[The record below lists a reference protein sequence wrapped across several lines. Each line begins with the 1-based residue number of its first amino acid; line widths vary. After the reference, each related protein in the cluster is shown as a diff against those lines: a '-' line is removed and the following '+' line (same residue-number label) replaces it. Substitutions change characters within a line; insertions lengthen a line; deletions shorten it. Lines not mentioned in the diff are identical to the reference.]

1 MPRRKALK
9 TGSRTRGRGHKKG
22 RGAGLRG
29 GRGNAGCHKTKRI
42 MYERVGRIWG
52 AHGFKRPQTVVMAN
66 NAINLKVIEESAAE
80 WVDQGNASKKG
91 KVVSIDLKK
100 MGYDKLL
107 GTGVPSQ
114 AYKITIS
121 AASAKAVEKVEAAG
135 GEVINCLL
143 YTSDAADE

>member
-42 MYERVGRIWG
+42 MYERVGRVWG

-91 KVVSIDLKK
+91 KTVSIDLKK

-121 AASAKAVEKVEAAG
+121 TASAKAVEKVEAAG
-135 GEVINCLL
+135 GEII
-143 YTSDAADE
+143 SG

>member
-42 MYERVGRIWG
+42 MYERVGRVWG

-135 GEVINCLL
+135 GEVING
-143 YTSDAADE
+143 

>member
-1 MPRRKALK
+1 MTRRKALK

-42 MYERVGRIWG
+42 MYERVGRVWG

-91 KVVSIDLKK
+91 KTVSIDLKK

-135 GEVINCLL
+135 GEII
-143 YTSDAADE
+143 SG

>member
-42 MYERVGRIWG
+42 MYERVGRVWG

-66 NAINLKVIEESAAE
+66 NAINLKIIEESAAE
-80 WVDQGNASKKG
+80 WVDQGNASKNG
-91 KVVSIDLKK
+91 NTASVYFSRTFPEIIANINT
-100 MGYDKLL
+100 KLITYTCL
-107 GTGVPSQ
+107 IFFHFLILITHPSFD
-114 AYKITIS
+114 T
-121 AASAKAVEKVEAAG
+121 
-135 GEVINCLL
+135 LFH
-143 YTSDAADE
+143 

>member
-42 MYERVGRIWG
+42 MYERVGRVWG

-80 WVDQGNASKKG
+80 WIDQGNASKKG
-91 KVVSIDLKK
+91 KTVSIDLKK

-135 GEVINCLL
+135 GEII
-143 YTSDAADE
+143 SG

>member
-42 MYERVGRIWG
+42 MYERVGRVWG

-135 GEVINCLL
+135 GEII
-143 YTSDAADE
+143 SG

>member
-29 GRGNAGCHKTKRI
+29 GRGNAGCHKTNRI
-42 MYERVGRIWG
+42 MYERVGRLWG

-135 GEVINCLL
+135 GEVING
-143 YTSDAADE
+143 

>member
-42 MYERVGRIWG
+42 MYERVGRVWG

-91 KVVSIDLKK
+91 KTVSIDLKK

-135 GEVINCLL
+135 GEVING
-143 YTSDAADE
+143 

>member
-1 MPRRKALK
+1 MPRREALK

-42 MYERVGRIWG
+42 MYERVGRVWG

-91 KVVSIDLKK
+91 KTVSIDLKK

-114 AYKITIS
+114 AYKITIG

-135 GEVINCLL
+135 GEII
-143 YTSDAADE
+143 SG

>member
-42 MYERVGRIWG
+42 MYERVGRVWG

-91 KVVSIDLKK
+91 QVVSIDLKK

-135 GEVINCLL
+135 GEVING
-143 YTSDAADE
+143 

>member
-42 MYERVGRIWG
+42 MYERVGRVWG

-91 KVVSIDLKK
+91 KTVSIDLKK

-135 GEVINCLL
+135 GEIV
-143 YTSDAADE
+143 SG

>member
-42 MYERVGRIWG
+42 MYERVGRVWG

-66 NAINLKVIEESAAE
+66 NAINLKVLDESAAD
-80 WVDQGNASKKG
+80 WIDQGNASKKG
-91 KVVSIDLKK
+91 KTVSIDLKK

-135 GEVINCLL
+135 GEII
-143 YTSDAADE
+143 SG

>member
-1 MPRRKALK
+1 MPRRKAFK
-9 TGSRTRGRGHKKG
+9 NSRTRGRGHKKG

-42 MYERVGRIWG
+42 MYERVGRVWG

-66 NAINLKVIEESAAE
+66 NAINLNVIEENASE
-80 WVDQGNASKKG
+80 WVNQGNATKKG
-91 KVVSIDLKK
+91 KTISIDLKK

-114 AYKITIS
+114 AYNITIS

-135 GEVINCLL
+135 GEITNG
-143 YTSDAADE
+143 

>member
-80 WVDQGNASKKG
+80 WVGQGNASKKG
-91 KVVSIDLKK
+91 KVLSIDLKK

-135 GEVINCLL
+135 GEVING
-143 YTSDAADE
+143 

>member
-42 MYERVGRIWG
+42 MYERVGRVWG

-91 KVVSIDLKK
+91 KTVSIDLKK

-107 GTGVPSQ
+107 DTGVPSQ

-135 GEVINCLL
+135 GEII
-143 YTSDAADE
+143 SG

>member
-9 TGSRTRGRGHKKG
+9 PSRTRGRGHKKG

-42 MYERVGRIWG
+42 MYERVGRVWG

-66 NAINLKVIEESAAE
+66 NAINLNVIEENASE
-80 WVDQGNASKKG
+80 WVNQGNASKKG
-91 KVVSIDLKK
+91 KIVSIDLKE

-107 GTGVPSQ
+107 GTGAPSQ

-135 GEVINCLL
+135 GEVINV
-143 YTSDAADE
+143 

>member
-42 MYERVGRIWG
+42 MYERVGRVWG

-66 NAINLKVIEESAAE
+66 NAINLKVIEENASE
-80 WVDQGNASKKG
+80 WIEQGNASKKG
-91 KVVSIDLKK
+91 KTISIDLKK

-114 AYKITIS
+114 AYNITIS

-135 GEVINCLL
+135 GEIVNG
-143 YTSDAADE
+143 

>member
-42 MYERVGRIWG
+42 MYERVGRVWG

-91 KVVSIDLKK
+91 KVVSIDLKE

-135 GEVINCLL
+135 GEVING
-143 YTSDAADE
+143 

>member
-42 MYERVGRIWG
+42 MYERVGRVWG
-52 AHGFKRPQTVVMAN
+52 AHGFKRPKTVVMAN
-66 NAINLKVIEESAAE
+66 NAINLKVLEESAAD
-80 WVDQGNASKKG
+80 WIDQGNASKKG
-91 KVVSIDLKK
+91 KTISVDLKK

-114 AYKITIS
+114 AYKITVG
-121 AASAKAVEKVEAAG
+121 AASAKAVEKIEAAG
-135 GEVINCLL
+135 GEII
-143 YTSDAADE
+143 SG

>member
-1 MPRRKALK
+1 MPRRKAFK
-9 TGSRTRGRGHKKG
+9 NSRTRGRGHKKG

-42 MYERVGRIWG
+42 MYERVGRVWG

-66 NAINLKVIEESAAE
+66 NAINLKVIEESAAD

-91 KVVSIDLKK
+91 KTVSIDLKK

-135 GEVINCLL
+135 GEVING
-143 YTSDAADE
+143 

>member
-42 MYERVGRIWG
+42 MYERVGRVWG

-114 AYKITIS
+114 AYKSTIS

-135 GEVINCLL
+135 GEVING
-143 YTSDAADE
+143 

>member
-42 MYERVGRIWG
+42 MYERVGRVWG

-66 NAINLKVIEESAAE
+66 NAINLKVIEESAGE
-80 WVDQGNASKKG
+80 WIDQGNASKKG
-91 KVVSIDLKK
+91 KTVSIDLKK

-135 GEVINCLL
+135 GEII
-143 YTSDAADE
+143 SG

>member
-42 MYERVGRIWG
+42 MYERVGRVWG

-135 GEVINCLL
+135 GEVIN
-143 YTSDAADE
+143 D

>member
-1 MPRRKALK
+1 MPRRKAMM

-42 MYERVGRIWG
+42 MYERVGRVWG
-52 AHGFKRPQTVVMAN
+52 AHGFKRPQSVVSAN
-66 NAINLKVIEESAAE
+66 SSINLKTIEENSESWIAE
-80 WVDQGNASKKG
+80 GIATKKG
-91 KVVSIDLKK
+91 KVVSVDLTE

-107 GTGVPSQ
+107 GTGATTQS
-114 AYKITIS
+114 YKLTIS

-135 GEVINCLL
+135 GEILNG
-143 YTSDAADE
+143 